1 MVFTTLHT
9 NNAATAVERMID
21 KFPEGRQNQIRSML
35 ADTLQGVV
43 AQTLCK
49 KIEGGRIATFEVLVV
64 NTAVAALI
72 REAKTHMIPSLM
84 QTGRKE
90 GMQTFGDELTRQAV
104 KGIISAEDAY
114 IKAIDK
120 VDIETKFRLAGLS
133 LDFKNEAEQALRSAQ
148 VERARTVLQTAQDA
162 LAVNPQDTEALCA
175 VAWIMGSSPYAEL
188 RDGREAVKLA
198 ERASSLLR
206 DRDPHALAVLGVAHA
221 ERGAFRRAIDCTNR
235 AIELFSKADESAKAS
250 ALQNRLNLFK
260 QNKPY
265 RDE

>member
-1 MVFTTLHT
+1 
-9 NNAATAVERMID
+9 MID
-21 KFPEGRQNQIRSML
+21 KFRRGVRIRSARCWPTRSRRGR
-35 ADTLQGVV
+35 ADALQ
-43 AQTLCK
+43 
-49 KIEGGRIATFEVLVV
+49 KIEGGRIATFVVLVV

-235 AIELFSKADESAKAS
+235 AIELFSKADESARHRRCKPPQPVQAKQALSGRVRFYAKRAAS
-250 ALQNRLNLFK
+250 CRLHV
-260 QNKPY
+260 
-265 RDE
+265 